1 MILER
6 IKEYPDGI
14 ANVFR
19 RFPLALF
26 FSLAATVIFIL
37 DQTIRFRFTRIN
49 GVDCIKEWLLYYPL
63 GAMGIAFAV
72 SLVFETVANKRFRV
86 LTHLSANL
94 FWAALCAI
102 LIYSYGSLEDES
114 LRFSLSACYVT
125 IFSAPIIM
133 PFLKQENDTPL
144 WFYACR
150 LLSNTALAASISLV
164 FFGILWGLMDC
175 IFSLVNYQGSNS
187 PYFED
192 IAIFSFCF
200 LTPLLALSAQPHL
213 KSEAPA
219 AALGKIRELVD
230 FGKVSGLVGSVA
242 SLVTSAFVALFAIV
256 FISFFFLKDEGLFE
270 RIVCALVPD
279 KHELTLSKTLS
290 EIKQLLSRY
299 FGGLVIEMLGVALVD
314 FLGLWFIARID
325 FSYAIGIAFIAG
337 ILNVIPYVGPIF
349 GAGIGVVFGI
359 VLKLGTGAGL
369 AVNIWLFA
377 LIILAIML
385 SAQLIDNL
393 IYQPLIYSTSIKAHP
408 LEIFIV
414 LLMAGHIGGT
424 VGMLVAIPA
433 YTVVRVVA
441 IRFFYRYKII
451 QRLVPN
457 LSDEDKIIE
466 NID

>member
-1 MILER
+1 MENER
-6 IKEYPDGI
+6 KTDKLAGYIIKLGGL
-14 ANVFR
+14 AMV
-19 RFPLALF
+19 LALCLYFKNVLIYIIVAFVVSMIGRPLMQLMRKIKIKGKSAPNWLLAVLTILLIF
-26 FSLAATVIFIL
+26 FFIAIIVTQMIPL
-37 DQTIRFRFTRIN
+37 VSNIVRDASTIEASSYFDSNPIEKLN
-49 GVDCIKEWLLYYPL
+49 EWLIGMFPNL
-63 GAMGIAFAV
+63 GDDFD
-72 SLVFETVANKRFRV
+72 
-86 LTHLSANL
+86 LSA
-94 FWAALCAI
+94 
-102 LIYSYGSLEDES
+102 LI
-114 LRFSLSACYVT
+114 
-125 IFSAPIIM
+125 
-133 PFLKQENDTPL
+133 
-144 WFYACR
+144 
-150 LLSNTALAASISLV
+150 
-164 FFGILWGLMDC
+164 
-175 IFSLVNYQGSNS
+175 
-187 PYFED
+187 
-192 IAIFSFCF
+192 
-200 LTPLLALSAQPHL
+200 
-213 KSEAPA
+213 
-219 AALGKIRELVD
+219 LGKIRELVD

-314 FLGLWFIARID
+314 FLGLWLIARID

-337 ILNVIPYVGPIF
+337 MLNVIPYVGPIF